1 MGVLIGAAWRLH
13 WFDLFSGCLAVM
25 LPLLQ
30 QLVLII
36 MKLLLVILGLIGEA
50 TACGMG
56 NYGLNASVISV
67 RICWSITNSVE
78 LLRKGLILSLCVKR
92 LSASA

>member
-1 MGVLIGAAWRLH
+1 
-13 WFDLFSGCLAVM
+13 M

-56 NYGLNASVISV
+56 NCGLNASVISV
-67 RICWSITNSVE
+67 RICWSITNY
-78 LLRKGLILSLCVKR
+78 
-92 LSASA
+92 